1 MNRRSADSAISAA
14 VVTAVGAVVAALME
28 HALEASTPGLVAAA
42 GVAAAAAVVV
52 VMMSGFA
59 TAVAVGPA
67 LPVVEQAAAAG
78 ALLAATAVVAE
89 PAAEL
94 MAVAFATTVA
104 VGVVRAVAVVHY
116 RRRRSRGRS
125 SRRRIGAEPG
135 RRYQQESSI
144 HDTNLPLGI
153 TSARGRGRSDQEFST
168 SENPPARAY
177 NTRWVL
183 HLSSASETHFFNPPC
198 QEISCCLIFVA

>member
-67 LPVVEQAAAAG
+67 LPVVEQAATAG
-78 ALLAATAVVAE
+78 VLFAATAVVAE

-94 MAVAFATTVA
+94 VAVAFTTTVA
-104 VGVVRAVAVVHY
+104 VAVVRYH
-116 RRRRSRGRS
+116 RRRSRGRS
-125 SRRRIGAEPG
+125 QAVV
-135 RRYQQESSI
+135 
-144 HDTNLPLGI
+144 
-153 TSARGRGRSDQEFST
+153 TSKKAAFTIRT
-168 SENPPARAY
+168 SLWE
-177 NTRWVL
+177 
-183 HLSSASETHFFNPPC
+183 
-198 QEISCCLIFVA
+198 